1 MKKGTID
8 GSAFKML
15 LKMLYLKV
23 VLFDKHNLSWGEGVI
38 FDKITTKCSLINKYF
53 SRFKK
58 TNKKIYE

>member
-8 GSAFKML
+8 GSALKML

-58 TNKKIYE
+58 DK

>member
-1 MKKGTID
+1 
-8 GSAFKML
+8 ML
-15 LKMLYLKV
+15 LKKLYLKV

-58 TNKKIYE
+58 DKYKLELS